1 MEKLLYGSLFTIIT
15 FIDLFLAYRCFKKQS
30 AKGVPLGCCISCVA
44 VISFLYML
52 CIMTENHQVMSI
64 SSSIYFCFID
74 LMLLF
79 FLDFFLS
86 LPPVRRF
93 LQFTGGLSGFYGY
106 GRFLIPSSF
115 SPTPS
120 ITGRSDTR
128 WRKVVRAPFR
138 CGPLSRIFY
147 TGFIYFY
154 AICLLYTAFLC

>member
-30 AKGVPLGCCISCVA
+30 AKGVPLGCCISCAA

-79 FLDFFLS
+79 FLDFFFCLYRQS
-86 LPPVRRF
+86 DVSCNSREDRPD
-93 LQFTGGLSGFYGY
+93 FTDMG
-106 GRFLIPSSF
+106 
-115 SPTPS
+115 
-120 ITGRSDTR
+120 
-128 WRKVVRAPFR
+128 
-138 CGPLSRIFY
+138 IF
-147 TGFIYFY
+147 
-154 AICLLYTAFLC
+154 